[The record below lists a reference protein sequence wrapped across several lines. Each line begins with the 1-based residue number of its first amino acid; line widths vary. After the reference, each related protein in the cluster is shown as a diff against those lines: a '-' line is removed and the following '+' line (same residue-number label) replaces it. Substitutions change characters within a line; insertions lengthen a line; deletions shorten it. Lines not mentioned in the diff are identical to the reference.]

1 VLPED
6 RADVLYHQ
14 YDGGG
19 VKIDGPSLLMRK
31 KFAEKYSVSAN
42 YYVDLVSSASIDV
55 VTTASP
61 YKEERQQLGL
71 GFDMLNGKTQYSVGF
86 TNSDENDYT
95 ANQASFDISQDMF
108 GDLTTVSF
116 GFSRGWDEVRRR
128 DDDEFS
134 ESVDRRTW
142 RLGLSQIVTPTLL
155 LGLSYELVSDEG
167 YLNNPYRSVRYLD
180 PDSPVGYAVPERD
193 LPAHA
198 REQRGIDQ
206 RALLPAVS
214 RRRVWRVPLLHR
226 HVGHRLDDREDRLHA
241 PVAREMDL
249 RGWLSLLRPAAA
261 DFYSDLFPRADAQ
274 NFLARDKELSTFTS
288 HMITVGATYE
298 LPPLGWHFVQK
309 STVNLYYD
317 QILYDYQDFRDVRE
331 GGTPGHRARL
341 QLRRGRDPAVLQR
354 LVLSDDPAADRR
366 DLSAGDRSAFSLQDR
381 SHEFRGG
388 GGLAQHGH
396 EITIQIR
403 HRLDLQLGEMTRHRC
418 THRPDIVDV
427 VSARATPR
435 DVRIRS
441 GSAAA

>member
-1 VLPED
+1 MLPED

-155 LGLSYELVSDEG
+155 MGASFELVSDEG

-180 PDSPVGYAVPERD
+180 PDSPVGYAYQKEIYPHTRVSNAASLNARYFLPYRAAD
-193 LPAHA
+193 L
-198 REQRGIDQ
+198 R
-206 RALLPAVS
+206 
-214 RRRVWRVPLLHR
+214 RVPLLHR
-226 HVGHRLDDREDRLHA
+226 LVGHRLDDGQGRLHA

-249 RGWLSLLRPAAA
+249 RGRLSLVRPDRRRFLLRPVPARGCAE
-261 DFYSDLFPRADAQ
+261 LPRARQGAVDVHEPHDLGRRDAT
-274 NFLARDKELSTFTS
+274 NCRRSAGASCRNRRSTSFTTTS
-288 HMITVGATYE
+288 CTTTRTSATCA
-298 LPPLGWHFVQK
+298 K
-309 STVNLYYD
+309 AA
-317 QILYDYQDFRDVRE
+317 
-331 GGTPGHRARL
+331 HRA
-341 QLRRGRDPAVLQR
+341 PSPPTA
-354 LVLSDDPAADRR
+354 
-366 DLSAGDRSAFSLQDR
+366 
-381 SHEFRGG
+381 
-388 GGLAQHGH
+388 
-396 EITIQIR
+396 T
-403 HRLDLQLGEMTRHRC
+403 M
-418 THRPDIVDV
+418 
-427 VSARATPR
+427 RA
-435 DVRIRS
+435 
-441 GSAAA
+441 